1 MKKVCSVMQPT
12 FLPWI
17 GYFDLITQVDTFVLY
32 DDVQFAKQ
40 SWQTRNRIPTAN
52 GITQLTVPLHH
63 SPLDTLI
70 FDIEIDNRKPWA
82 KKHLKSIFYNYQK
95 APFFKEIYGFM
106 EDFFQNDFEMLAD
119 MHAHFIRTVA
129 QKIGIYTSIVKSSEL
144 RVNKSNRVQRL
155 IDICKKV
162 DAEVYIST
170 AGASDYMQEEDG
182 NYQFNANHIQ
192 LLYHNYQ
199 HPVYPTLFH
208 KFTPYMCILDLL
220 FMVGFEGAL
229 PIILQGR
236 RSSKKHLEVSQSS
249 G

>member
-1 MKKVCSVMQPT
+1 MQPT

-17 GYFDLITQVDTFVLY
+17 GYFDLIAQVDTFVLY

-40 SWQTRNRIPTAN
+40 SWQTRNRIPTSN
-52 GITQLTVPLHH
+52 GITQLTVPLQN

-70 FDIEIDNRKPWA
+70 FDIKIDNSKPWQ

-95 APFFKEIYGFM
+95 APFFKEIYTFM
-106 EDFFQNDFEMLAD
+106 ESFFDHRFEMLSD
-119 MHAHFIRTVA
+119 MHTHFIRSIA
-129 QKIGIYTSIVKSSEL
+129 QKIGINTVILKSSEL
-144 RVNKSNRVQRL
+144 EVDKSNRVQRL

-170 AGASDYMQEEDG
+170 SGAYGYMQEENG
-182 NYQFNANHIQ
+182 NVQFTTNNMQ

-199 HPVYPTLFH
+199 HPTYPTLF
-208 KFTPYMCILDLL
+208 KDFTPYMCILDLL

-236 RSSKKHLEVSQSS
+236 KSPKKHIEFPQSAAE
-249 G
+249 